1 MSNLNHVDDYPEI
14 PVSLA
19 STSTVLKTGAWRS
32 VRPVLTERSAP
43 CSGACPAGVG
53 VPAYLHDIKEGR
65 LKEAF
70 TAVTSRNPFPRITG
84 RVCPHFCEHVCNLAE
99 RTDRPSVSIRGIE
112 RWLGDETASLP
123 HPTAAEETGHRVA
136 VVGSGPAGMAAAY
149 YLRRSGHAVSVF
161 DRRDRPGGILRY
173 GIPDYRLPTA
183 IVEEELLR
191 LEAMGIEFHNNITL
205 GVDVTFPDLETLYAA
220 VFLATGAGNERAV
233 DIDGESLLEPGLAFL
248 EAVSR
253 NEATLPGGRCA
264 VVGGG
269 NTAMDV
275 ARVLRRMEAAV
286 TVLYRRT
293 VEEVPAIREEYEH
306 AVADGVTFQ
315 WLTLPRSVKKFKT
328 ELAIT
333 VEEMRLG
340 EPDESGRRRPQ
351 PTGVTRELRFDGVF
365 AATGETADT
374 IAFPDRMKDSD
385 GWLIVGENG
394 STTDPL
400 VYAGGDLATGPATVI
415 EAIVAGRRAARAID
429 HQLGFD
435 HLWPEDDPAAVVGPA
450 EVNPTY
456 LPHHVRVDDHHAQ
469 TTEPFAEESLTISEA
484 EVLQEIE
491 RCLSCGHC
499 NSCGTCFVFCP
510 DGVIT
515 WDEGPVI
522 DLEFCK
528 GCGICVAE
536 CPGHAVILVNERE
549 PSHA

>member
-1 MSNLNHVDDYPEI
+1 MRDLKHVDDYPEI

-19 STSTVLKTGAWRS
+19 STRTVLKTGAWRS

-43 CSGACPAGVG
+43 CSAACPAGIG
-53 VPAYLHDIKEGR
+53 IPAYLDDIKAGR
-65 LKEAF
+65 LHEAF
-70 TAVTSRNPFPRITG
+70 TALTARNPFPRITG
-84 RVCPHFCEHVCNLAE
+84 RVCPHFCEHVCNLE
-99 RTDRPSVSIRGIE
+99 ETTDRPSVSIRGIE
-112 RWLGDETASLP
+112 RWLGDETALLP
-123 HPTAAEETGHRVA
+123 HPTPTEETGRRVA

-149 YLRRSGHAVSVF
+149 YLRRSGHEVSVF

-183 IVEEELLR
+183 IVDEELLR
-191 LEAMGIEFHNNITL
+191 LGAMGIEFHNNTAL
-205 GVDVTFPDLETLYAA
+205 GIDVTLADLEAGYAA
-220 VFLATGAGNERAV
+220 VFVATGAATERNV
-233 DIDGESLLEPGLAFL
+233 SVDGESLLEPGLAFL

-253 NEATLPGGRCA
+253 GETKLPADRCA
-264 VVGGG
+264 VIGAG

-275 ARVLRRMEAAV
+275 ARVLRRMGADV

-293 VEEVPAIREEYEH
+293 VEEMPAIREEYEH
-306 AVADGVTFQ
+306 AVADGVAFR
-315 WLTLPRSVKKFKT
+315 WLVLPRSVTKFKN
-328 ELAIT
+328 ELAVT

-340 EPDESGRRRPQ
+340 ELDESGRRRPE

-374 IAFPDRMKDSD
+374 TPFPDRMKDAD
-385 GWLIVGENG
+385 GWLTVGEDG
-394 STTDPL
+394 ATADPL

-435 HLWPEDDPAAVVGPA
+435 HLWPEDEPDPVVGPG

-456 LPHHVRVDDHHAQ
+456 VPHHLRANDHVAHGA
-469 TTEPFAEESLTISEA
+469 EPFAEESLTISEA
-484 EVLQEIE
+484 EVLHEIE

-510 DGVIT
+510 DGAIT
-515 WDEGPVI
+515 WDEGPVV

-549 PSHA
+549 ASHV

>member
-1 MSNLNHVDDYPEI
+1 MSDLKHVDDYPEI

-19 STSTVLKTGAWRS
+19 STRTVLKTGAWRS

-43 CSGACPAGVG
+43 CSAACPAGIG
-53 VPAYLHDIKEGR
+53 IPAYMHDIKAGR
-65 LKEAF
+65 LEEAF
-70 TAVTSRNPFPRITG
+70 NALTSRNPFPRITG
-84 RVCPHFCEHVCNLAE
+84 RVCPHFCEHVCNLE
-99 RTDRPSVSIRGIE
+99 ETTDRPSVSIRGIE

-123 HPTAAEETGHRVA
+123 HPTPTEESGQRVA

-149 YLRRSGHAVSVF
+149 YLRRSGHQVSVF

-183 IVEEELLR
+183 IVENELLR
-191 LEAMGIEFHNNITL
+191 LGAMGIEFHNNVAL
-205 GVDVTFPDLETLYAA
+205 GVDITLADLEAGYAA
-220 VFLATGAGNERAV
+220 VFVATGATSERTV
-233 DIDGESLLEPGLAFL
+233 GVDGESLLEPGLAFL

-253 NEATLPGGRCA
+253 HQTTLPGDRCA
-264 VVGGG
+264 VIGGG

-275 ARVLRRMEAAV
+275 ARVLRRMGADV

-293 VEEVPAIREEYEH
+293 VEEMPAIREEYEH
-306 AVADGVTFQ
+306 AVADGVTFR
-315 WLTLPRSVKKFKT
+315 WLVLPRTVKKFKN
-328 ELAIT
+328 ELAVT

-340 EPDESGRRRPQ
+340 ELDESGRRRPE

-374 IAFPDRMKDSD
+374 TPFPDRMKDAN
-385 GWLIVGENG
+385 GWLTVGENG
-394 STTDPL
+394 ATADPL

-429 HQLGFD
+429 YQLGWD
-435 HLWPEDDPAAVVGPA
+435 HLWPEDEPDAVVEPG

-456 LPHHVRVDDHHAQ
+456 LSPHLRANDHIAKDAQ
-469 TTEPFAEESLTISEA
+469 PFAEERLTISEA
-484 EVLQEIE
+484 EVLGEIE

-499 NSCGTCFVFCP
+499 NACGTCFVFCP
-510 DGVIT
+510 DGAIT
-515 WDEGPVI
+515 WDEGPVV

>member
-1 MSNLNHVDDYPEI
+1 
-14 PVSLA
+14 
-19 STSTVLKTGAWRS
+19 
-32 VRPVLTERSAP
+32 
-43 CSGACPAGVG
+43 
-53 VPAYLHDIKEGR
+53 
-65 LKEAF
+65 
-70 TAVTSRNPFPRITG
+70 
-84 RVCPHFCEHVCNLAE
+84 
-99 RTDRPSVSIRGIE
+99 
-112 RWLGDETASLP
+112 
-123 HPTAAEETGHRVA
+123 
-136 VVGSGPAGMAAAY
+136 
-149 YLRRSGHAVSVF
+149 
-161 DRRDRPGGILRY
+161 
-173 GIPDYRLPTA
+173 
-183 IVEEELLR
+183 
-191 LEAMGIEFHNNITL
+191 
-205 GVDVTFPDLETLYAA
+205 
-220 VFLATGAGNERAV
+220 V

-275 ARVLRRMEAAV
+275 ARVLRRMGAAV

-293 VEEVPAIREEYEH
+293 VEEMPAIREEYEH